1 MTLNAYDRTGGRG
14 GGDHRP
20 PRPKPVTVEEKLD
33 DIIRRLG
40 HVEKHLIDLKG
51 NLPPPGR
58 LHYQPVVDSF

>member
-1 MTLNAYDRTGGRG
+1 MDSQTNNTSGFN
-14 GGDHRP
+14 RP
-20 PRPKPVTVEEKLD
+20 PRPRPITVEQKLD

-58 LHYQPVVDSF
+58 LRYQLEPENF